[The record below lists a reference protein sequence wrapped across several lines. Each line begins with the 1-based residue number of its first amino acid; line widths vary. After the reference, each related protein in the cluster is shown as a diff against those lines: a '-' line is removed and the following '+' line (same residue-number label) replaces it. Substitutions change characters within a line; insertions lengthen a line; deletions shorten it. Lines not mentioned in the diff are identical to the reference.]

1 MTKYCQLNFKL
12 SNSQLHKLKSAVK
25 NKTGVTLQMNIKM
38 IDGNKL
44 PYELFLTAQQKNKIK
59 NLKTKYQ
66 LI

>member
-25 NKTGVTLQMNIKM
+25 NKTGVTLRMNIKM

>member
-1 MTKYCQLNFKL
+1 MTKYCQINFKL

-25 NKTGVTLQMNIKM
+25 NKTGVTLRMNIKM

-44 PYELFLTAQQKNKIK
+44 PYELLLTAQQKNKIK

>member
-25 NKTGVTLQMNIKM
+25 NKTGVTLQINIKM

-44 PYELFLTAQQKNKIK
+44 PYELFLTARQKNKIK

>member
-1 MTKYCQLNFKL
+1 MNVKL
-12 SNSQLHKLKSAVK
+12 SKKQLKKLKSAVK
-25 NKTGVTLQMNIKM
+25 NKTGVTLRMNIKM

-44 PYELFLTAQQKNKIK
+44 PYELFLTAQQKSKIK

>member
-1 MTKYCQLNFKL
+1 MTKYCQINFKL

-25 NKTGVTLQMNIKM
+25 NKTGVTLRMNIKM

>member
-1 MTKYCQLNFKL
+1 MTKYCQINFKL